1 MAKRMLI
8 DATHAEETRV
18 AVVEGNRLEEFD
30 YESAFRKPLKG
41 SIFLAKVTRVE
52 PSLQACFVNYGGN
65 RHGFLPFSEIH
76 PDYFRIPISD
86 REALIEAQRVEMEQ
100 RRAAEEAE
108 DEAEFAREHKETEH
122 KDTENKDSAKKST
135 DNAKSDDASEDD
147 AKPPEEVVTLEG
159 GGNLHDEADDESAEQ
174 TENKDEKTNA
184 PKSDDEQEAPK
195 SRSRGRRSRRPRK
208 SRDAE
213 SENQDS
219 PQTDEKANSDAQ
231 KPAEVVASKEQ
242 STEALDV
249 KAPVPAQAAQTENV
263 SNKDDKENIGN
274 LIVAEDKVVSDEELD
289 SEVNGNVDGG
299 NKVEEK
305 PQGRGRGRYNNRGR
319 NNKSNNSDGTNNRGR
334 SRGRYNNGGKRNMAS
349 SARRVEVL
357 GGDGIEGDQ
366 VQRPSWKKHYKIQE
380 VVKRGQIMLIQASKE
395 ERGNKGA
402 AVTTY
407 LSLPGRYSVLMPNS
421 PRAGGVSRKIAN
433 YKERKRMRE
442 ILSDLSVPEGMSVIM
457 RTAGTSRTKTEI
469 KRDLDYLIRL
479 WNKIRETTLVSTAP
493 ELIYE
498 EGNLTKRSIRDI
510 YTRDIEEVLVAGEE
524 GYKETKNFMKM
535 LIPSHAKRVQEY
547 KEEQI
552 PLFTRYQIEAQIN
565 EINQPTV
572 KLKSGGSL
580 VIQPTEA
587 LVSIDVNSG
596 SSTKER
602 HIEET
607 ALKTNLEAADEVAR
621 QLRLR
626 DLGGLVVIDFID
638 MENYRNNSK
647 VERRMR
653 DALAGDRAR
662 IQVGRISNFGL
673 MELSR
678 QRLNPSLAEAQHEAC
693 THCVGTGTVHTVDAA
708 AIQALRALEEE
719 GTLRRSSRIIMNLS
733 NKVAIYVL
741 NNKRPLL
748 AEIEGRYGF
757 QCEIRI
763 DPDMPA
769 RQYLIEAVKDAP
781 PIESDGTE
789 SKTQE
794 TTDSTSTTKT
804 TSTTKPAED
813 AEGESTAP
821 KRTRGRRGGSR
832 NRRGGRNQPRD
843 NATDNTTGNAT
854 SQNASETTNTAVEN
868 TSENT
873 VVPADA
879 KTEAKIEVKTEI
891 KAEVKTDAKDN
902 TKSKPSRRRPAK
914 TEKPTTEENK
924 TVDSTVS
931 AAEPAIE
938 VVSPEVVNKAD
949 DKPAKKPARRARPV
963 KEKAEKVE
971 KVVKAK
977 DSVKAEEKPKKA
989 PARKAAAKKGK
1000 TDDSTPVT
1008 ADKAAEASNDDA
1020 PSDAHKNHETV
1031 NKAPDTKKKGW
1042 WNQLID

>member
-86 REALIEAQRVEMEQ
+86 REALIEAQRVEMEE

-108 DEAEFAREHKETEH
+108 DEAEFAREHKAAES
-122 KDTENKDSAKKST
+122 KDGDKKST
-135 DNAKSDDASEDD
+135 DNAKSDDAG
-147 AKPPEEVVTLEG
+147 EESTEQDVVTLEG
-159 GGNLHDEADDESAEQ
+159 SDNSPIEDEDDNAAKSSESSDEQ
-174 TENKDEKTNA
+174 
-184 PKSDDEQEAPK
+184 EQEAPK
-195 SRSRGRRSRRPRK
+195 PRGRGRRTRRPRRG
-208 SRDAE
+208 SNAVTTG
-213 SENQDS
+213 END
-219 PQTDEKANSDAQ
+219 T
-231 KPAEVVASKEQ
+231 
-242 STEALDV
+242 DV
-249 KAPVPAQAAQTENV
+249 KTENKTVSEDAPEASQAAATTETPVEATLEAAPVETSEAVVKKTDSVEAKKSETDNTD
-263 SNKDDKENIGN
+263 NKENIGN
-274 LIVAEDKVVSDEELD
+274 LITETKEVSDEELD
-289 SEVNGNVDGG
+289 SEVNGNVDNG
-299 NKVEEK
+299 NQAEEK

-319 NNKSNNSDGTNNRGR
+319 NNKSNNGGR

-572 KLKSGGSL
+572 KLKSGSL

-719 GTLRRSSRIIMNLS
+719 GTLRRSSRIILNLS
-733 NKVAIYVL
+733 NRVAIYVL

-769 RQYLIEAVKDAP
+769 RQYVIEAVKDAP
-781 PIESDGTE
+781 PINMDDAE

-794 TTDSTSTTKT
+794 TADSTPAAKT
-804 TSTTKPAED
+804 TTNTTTAKTTED
-813 AEGESTAP
+813 GDGEVTTP
-821 KRTRGRRGGSR
+821 RRTRGRRGGSR
-832 NRRGGRNQPRD
+832 NRRGGRNQQRD
-843 NATDNTTGNAT
+843 NATAENA
-854 SQNASETTNTAVEN
+854 NETADTNTNVAKTDQTSDAAVIVDQGAKAEI
-868 TSENT
+868 
-873 VVPADA
+873 
-879 KTEAKIEVKTEI
+879 KTEAKDGNKTR
-891 KAEVKTDAKDN
+891 A
-902 TKSKPSRRRPAK
+902 PRRRPAK
-914 TEKPTTEENK
+914 TDKPAAAENK
-924 TVDSTVS
+924 TVDSTASTSEAVAS
-931 AAEPAIE
+931 I
-938 VVSPEVVNKAD
+938 VTPEVVVNKD
-949 DKPAKKPARRARPV
+949 DEKPAKKSARKARPV
-963 KEKAEKVE
+963 KEKAVKEKA
-971 KVVKAK
+971 AK
-977 DSVKAEEKPKKA
+977 PAKKQDSVKAEEKPKKA

-1000 TDDSTPVT
+1000 TDDSTPV
-1008 ADKAAEASNDDA
+1008 AANKAAEPSNDDA
-1020 PSDAHKNHETV
+1020 PSDAHKTHETV
-1031 NKAPDTKKKGW
+1031 NKAPETKKKGW